1 MVEIL
6 GFLVAHLNKNPTL
19 LLVDAEGRLYSSGII
34 GEEALWT
41 EQRRG
46 FSQVKKV
53 SEKEIGDPLEIRQDT
68 LGELEPPAPYP
79 SKIVGVGKS
88 YAAHARE
95 FGSEAVEEPDYFL
108 IAPSALVGH
117 GHPVRLPP
125 PEVTRKVDYEGEI
138 VLVIG
143 KRITRATPQEAREAI
158 LGYTLGNDVTARDL
172 QIEKGKPWS
181 LAKSLD
187 TFKPLGPLVRIVGD
201 PGELENLCLKTT
213 VSGEVMQR
221 GCVGDMVMALPELV
235 ASISR
240 YLTLEPGDLIY
251 TGTPPGVGY
260 ARSPPRLLRSGDVV
274 EVELTQ
280 PLVGGMLLRNS
291 VV

>member
-1 MVEIL
+1 MAESL
-6 GFLVAHLNKNPTL
+6 GFLIVRLDKEPAL
-19 LLVDAEGRLYSSGII
+19 LLVDGEGNLYHMGIE

-46 FSQVKKV
+46 FPIAKRALDSQP
-53 SEKEIGDPLEIRQDT
+53 GDPLKIRLDT
-68 LGELEPPAPYP
+68 LGELEPPAPFP
-79 SKIVGVGKS
+79 GKIVGVGKS
-88 YAAHARE
+88 YAAHAQE
-95 FGSEAVEEPDYFL
+95 FGADAVEEPDYFL

-125 PEVTRKVDYEGEI
+125 PEVTSKVDYEGEI
-138 VLVIG
+138 VLVMG

-172 QIEKGKPWS
+172 QVERGKPWS

-221 GCVGDMVMALPELV
+221 GCVGDMVMTLPELV

-280 PLVGGMLLRNS
+280 PSVRGMLLRNS

>member
-1 MVEIL
+1 MVEIN
-6 GFLVAHLNKNPTL
+6 GFLVTRLNKNPTL
-19 LLVDAEGRLYSSGII
+19 LLVDTEGNLYSTGIE
-34 GEEALWT
+34 GEEALWI

-46 FSQVKKV
+46 FPGVKQ
-53 SEKEIGDPLEIRQDT
+53 ELAKEPGDPLELRLNT
-68 LGELEPPAPYP
+68 LDELEPPAPFP
-79 SKIVGVGKS
+79 GKIVGVGKS

-95 FGSEAVEEPDYFL
+95 FGSDTVEEPDYFL

-117 GHPVRLPP
+117 GHPVRIPP
-125 PEVTRKVDYEGEI
+125 PDVTGKVDYEGEI

-143 KRITRATPQEAREAI
+143 KRLTRATPHEAREAI

-172 QIEKGKPWS
+172 QVERGKPWS

-187 TFKPLGPLVRIVGD
+187 TFKPLGPLVKIVDD
-201 PGELENLCLKTT
+201 PGELEELCLKTT

-221 GCVGDMVMALPELV
+221 GCVGDMVMTLPELV

-260 ARSPPRLLRSGDVV
+260 ARSPPRLLRGGDVV
-274 EVELTQ
+274 EVALIQ
-280 PLVGGMLLRNS
+280 PSVKGMLLRNT